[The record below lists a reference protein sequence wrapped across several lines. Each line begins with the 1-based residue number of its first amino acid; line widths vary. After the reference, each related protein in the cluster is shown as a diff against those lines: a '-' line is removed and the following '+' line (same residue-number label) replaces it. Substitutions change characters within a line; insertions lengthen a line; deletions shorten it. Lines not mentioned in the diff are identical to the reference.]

1 MVLPSE
7 KGTQTETRILKMR
20 ESRHEDSIPALVVK
34 GAMAD
39 EMVLRLERHV
49 IAWTQVRVRNV
60 HFSVVL
66 PSVAMSSEDLGQAT

>member
-7 KGTQTETRILKMR
+7 KGTQTESGILKTG

-39 EMVLRLERHV
+39 EVVSCLERRM
-49 IAWTQVRVRNV
+49 IAWT
-60 HFSVVL
+60 
-66 PSVAMSSEDLGQAT
+66 